1 MMLGY
6 EFHEVLLP
14 YALPSHGTDG
24 ATSARRGKMHMHLVR
39 AICIG
44 IFPPIHRV
52 YSRTISH
59 IAYEKELAIFEDRR

>member
-39 AICIG
+39 AICVG
-44 IFPPIHRV
+44 IFPRFIESTRGQSV
-52 YSRTISH
+52 T
-59 IAYEKELAIFEDRR
+59 